1 VRFSIRLQKRAQKE
15 GDTYT
20 SSIFGAYSN
29 IRFIKMEALENL
41 FLDKIVS
48 SMMKKRWTLF

>member
-1 VRFSIRLQKRAQKE
+1 
-15 GDTYT
+15 
-20 SSIFGAYSN
+20 
-29 IRFIKMEALENL
+29 MEALENL